1 MVVTMTSP
9 GDTSIEY
16 GGYGNSY
23 GNNGDSYG
31 NYDIYID
38 YDSFGYDDGNQR
50 ELRQWL
56 RLAKPFVVTVIVK
69 YLIFV
74 FDA

>member
-1 MVVTMTSP
+1 MAKTMASVRNAVAAMVVTMTSP

-50 ELRQWL
+50 ELRQ
-56 RLAKPFVVTVIVK
+56 
-69 YLIFV
+69 
-74 FDA
+74 